1 MRKSGV
7 GMPDFLGTPFVVSLP
22 VVATCDQVK
31 GEIVSKMSRFIRGYE
46 GLEKGEAGGEGGE
59 KGGIMAALVVKKVDN
74 YYSQDGIEV
83 SGEGPAPRLSA
94 RGTLFSVEWSEEGL
108 KTYYDDEEEAAEDV
122 PAGGAEGDS
131 DEDEGGLT
139 LVKCLE
145 AFIQPE
151 TLEEENTWYCGKCK
165 VGLPPGDIHRDEETA
180 AIV

>member
-7 GMPDFLGTPFVVSLP
+7 GMPDFLGTPFLISLP

-31 GEIVSKMSRFIRGYE
+31 GEIVSQMRRFIRGYE
-46 GLEKGEAGGEGGE
+46 GLEQGAAGAGEGEGG
-59 KGGIMAALVVKKVDN
+59 GIMGALVVKKVDN

-83 SGEGPAPRLSA
+83 CGEGPAPRLSA

-108 KTYYDDEEEAAEDV
+108 KTYYDEEEEAAVDA

-151 TLEEENTWYCGKCK
+151 TLEEDNTWYCSKCK
-165 VGLPPGDIHRDEETA
+165 VGLASGDMYWDE
-180 AIV
+180 